1 MNQAFLNSAVPA
13 SGLPKRRLLR
23 QHTPTVQGFQ
33 QVMCALSVI
42 GLLYLLTVDRTGQFD
57 SNYRILMVLAS
68 GVGFFVYRMLGVFSR
83 FARGHEALLSM
94 LQAWA
99 VTLAI
104 IIAIGF
110 FTKTSDLYS
119 RQVLI
124 SWSLLGALSQGAII
138 LGSRAVVRLW
148 QNGMQNHL
156 RSVMVG
162 EGWLA
167 EHLLASVNKNAFL
180 PDKIVGL
187 VDTGGQAPK
196 LNSAVPTLGRIED
209 ITGLVQHFKIDRI
222 YLALPFE
229 RAAEMVTLQEQL
241 QDQQVDLIWVPDIY
255 AFNLVNPSVR
265 ELAGVP
271 IISLSETP
279 LASGS
284 QAFLKSIMDR
294 VLAAVLVVML
304 APLFAILAILIKLD
318 SKGPVIYR
326 QMRHGWDG
334 REFSILKFR
343 SMVMHQESDG
353 QVTQATKDD
362 DRITGIGRF
371 MRRTSLD
378 ELPQLFNVL
387 AGTMSLVGPRPHA
400 IAHNLEFAS
409 QIKSYM
415 TRHRIKPGLTGWAQ
429 VQGHRG
435 ETDTVEKMQA
445 RVNLDLEYINNW
457 SVALDI
463 WILMRTPLALLMNKN
478 VF

>member
-1 MNQAFLNSAVPA
+1 MSQALFDSVAPA
-13 SGLPKRRLLR
+13 RGLPKRRLLR

-33 QVMCALSVI
+33 QLMCALSVI
-42 GLLYLLTVDRTGQFD
+42 GLLYLLTIDRTGQFGSD
-57 SNYRILMVLAS
+57 YRVLLVLAT
-68 GVGFFVYRMLGVFSR
+68 GVGFFVYRVLGVFSR
-83 FARGHEALLSM
+83 FARGHEALLRM

-99 VTLAI
+99 LTLAI

-110 FTKTSDLYS
+110 FTKTSDVYS

-124 SWSLLGALSQGAII
+124 SWTLLGALAQAAII
-138 LGSRAVVRLW
+138 LGSRAVARLW

-167 EHLLASVNKNAFL
+167 EHLLSSINKNAFL
-180 PDKIVGL
+180 PDKIVGI
-187 VDTGGQAPK
+187 VDTGAQALK
-196 LNSAVPTLGRIED
+196 LNSAIPTLGRLED
-209 ITGLVQHFKIDRI
+209 ITSLVKHFKIDRI
-222 YLALPFE
+222 YLALPLE
-229 RAAEMVTLQEQL
+229 RGAEMVQLQEQL
-241 QDQQVDLIWVPDIY
+241 LDQQVDLIWVPDIF

-279 LASGS
+279 LASGG
-284 QAFLKSIMDR
+284 QAFLKSLMDR
-294 VLAAVLVVML
+294 VLASLLVVTL
-304 APLFAILAILIKLD
+304 APLLAILALLIKVN

-326 QMRHGWDG
+326 QVRHGWDG
-334 REFSILKFR
+334 REFTILKFR
-343 SMVMHQESDG
+343 SMLMHDESDG
-353 QVTQATKDD
+353 QHTQATKHD
-362 DRITGIGRF
+362 DRVTSIGRF

-429 VQGHRG
+429 VQGYRG
-435 ETDTVEKMQA
+435 ETDTLEKMQA

-463 WILMRTPLALLMNKN
+463 WILMRTPLALLINKD